1 MIFDI
6 ALFCAGTLVIL
17 LVSFSAHDKKISFSR
32 FLKERLAGCAVVSGS
47 LITVIKLLV
56 LGRSFEQLDLSQDAV
71 SFTQFWIKIFV
82 NLRPLLFGILL
93 RIGFMPFEKR
103 AGKTASD
110 AAVSRSGAASQKPDS
125 NGKVSGELPKL
136 DATNAASGE
145 PAEPSATSQE
155 TPTTPHASLKP
166 DESPTAPRAVPQNPV
181 PTEKQNP
188 DAIAPEASPV
198 SPAATLSRREIEVAR
213 LAAAGWTNTQI
224 AEHLFISVAT
234 VKRHLATIFE
244 KLGIN
249 SRRELA
255 GKL

>member
-17 LVSFSAHDKKISFSR
+17 LVSFPTHDKNITFSR

-56 LGRSFEQLDLSQDAV
+56 LGRSFEQLDLSQDALT
-71 SFTQFWIKIFV
+71 FTQFWIKIFV
-82 NLRPLLFGILL
+82 NLRPLLFGILV

-103 AGKTASD
+103 TGKTADD
-110 AAVSRSGAASQKPDS
+110 AAVAGESPKLGAAVLGESPETTAPQKNPLS
-125 NGKVSGELPKL
+125 
-136 DATNAASGE
+136 E
-145 PAEPSATSQE
+145 PAAAAPIAAT
-155 TPTTPHASLKP
+155 
-166 DESPTAPRAVPQNPV
+166 
-181 PTEKQNP
+181 
-188 DAIAPEASPV
+188 V

-213 LAAAGWTNTQI
+213 LAAAGWTNAQI
-224 AEHLFISVAT
+224 ADHLFISVVT

-255 GKL
+255 GKF

>member
-17 LVSFSAHDKKISFSR
+17 LVSFPAHNKKITFSR

-82 NLRPLLFGILL
+82 NLRPLLFGILV

-103 AGKTASD
+103 AGKTAAD
-110 AAVSRSGAASQKPDS
+110 AAVSCEKAGGGAPSGTDAAVASESLETPAPQKNPLS
-125 NGKVSGELPKL
+125 
-136 DATNAASGE
+136 E
-145 PAEPSATSQE
+145 PAA
-155 TPTTPHASLKP
+155 
-166 DESPTAPRAVPQNPV
+166 AVP
-181 PTEKQNP
+181 
-188 DAIAPEASPV
+188 IAATV
-198 SPAATLSRREIEVAR
+198 SPAAILSRREIEVAR
-213 LAAAGWTNTQI
+213 LAAAGWTNAQI
-224 AEHLFISVAT
+224 ADHLFISVVT

-255 GKL
+255 GKF

>member
-1 MIFDI
+1 MIFDV

-17 LVSFSAHDKKISFSR
+17 LVSFPAYDKKISFAR

-56 LGRSFEQLDLSQDAV
+56 LGRSFEQLDLSQDALT
-71 SFTQFWIKIFV
+71 FTQFWIKIFV
-82 NLRPLLFGILL
+82 NLRPLLFGILV

-103 AGKTASD
+103 AGKTAAD
-110 AAVSRSGAASQKPDS
+110 AAVAGESPKLGAAVLGESPETTAPQKNPLS
-125 NGKVSGELPKL
+125 
-136 DATNAASGE
+136 E
-145 PAEPSATSQE
+145 PAAAAPIAAT
-155 TPTTPHASLKP
+155 
-166 DESPTAPRAVPQNPV
+166 
-181 PTEKQNP
+181 
-188 DAIAPEASPV
+188 V

-213 LAAAGWTNTQI
+213 LAAAGWTNAQI
-224 AEHLFISVAT
+224 ADHLFISVVT

-255 GKL
+255 GKI

>member
-17 LVSFSAHDKKISFSR
+17 LVSFPAHDKNKTLSR

-56 LGRSFEQLDLSQDAV
+56 LGRSFEQLDLSQDALT
-71 SFTQFWIKIFV
+71 FTQFWIKIFV
-82 NLRPLLFGILL
+82 NLRPLLFGILV

-103 AGKTASD
+103 AGKTADD
-110 AAVSRSGAASQKPDS
+110 AAVPGAS
-125 NGKVSGELPKL
+125 
-136 DATNAASGE
+136 
-145 PAEPSATSQE
+145 
-155 TPTTPHASLKP
+155 PHATAK
-166 DESPTAPRAVPQNPV
+166 ETGAPTAPQKNPLSE
-181 PTEKQNP
+181 PAAAAP
-188 DAIAPEASPV
+188 IAATV

-213 LAAAGWTNTQI
+213 LAAAGWTNAQI
-224 AEHLFISVAT
+224 ADHLFISVVT

-255 GKL
+255 GKF

>member
-17 LVSFSAHDKKISFSR
+17 LVSFPTHDKNITFSR

-56 LGRSFEQLDLSQDAV
+56 LGRSFEQLDLTQNAV
-71 SFTQFWIKIFV
+71 TFTQFWIKIFV

-93 RIGFMPFEKR
+93 RLAFMPFEKR
-103 AGKTASD
+103 TGTSEKAGGVAPS
-110 AAVSRSGAASQKPDS
+110 VPD
-125 NGKVSGELPKL
+125 LPPL
-136 DATNAASGE
+136 
-145 PAEPSATSQE
+145 QE
-155 TPTTPHASLKP
+155 NCALHG
-166 DESPTAPRAVPQNPV
+166 SPTAPSAVPQNPA
-181 PTEKQNP
+181 PRAEP
-188 DAIAPEASPV
+188 LSDATAPKDAPV

-213 LAAAGWTNTQI
+213 LAAAGWTNAQI
-224 AEHLFISVAT
+224 ADHLFISVVT